1 MGGEVAFEQRPW
13 KDEDGDV
20 QTSGGKAFPQEQHM
34 RGLGR
39 VPGIAEAVVAG
50 RHVGGREDEEGGKEV
65 PAVRICPG
73 DFGFHSEEDGKQGEA

>member
-1 MGGEVAFEQRPW
+1 
-13 KDEDGDV
+13 
-20 QTSGGKAFPQEQHM
+20 M